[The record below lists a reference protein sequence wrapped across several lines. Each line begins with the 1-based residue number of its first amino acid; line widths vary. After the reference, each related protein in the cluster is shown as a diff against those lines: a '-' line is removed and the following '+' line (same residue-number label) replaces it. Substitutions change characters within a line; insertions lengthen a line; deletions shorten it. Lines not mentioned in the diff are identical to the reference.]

1 MHEID
6 RVLKI
11 LSGRF
16 PHVFMKLL
24 FGERK
29 DVALVGLED
38 TQLNIPEYRS
48 DKIFRL
54 SHAGK
59 ETILNLEFMIQP
71 RKRALSSFVIKTAL
85 LMASY
90 SLPVVTVIVYLE
102 QGRYKAFPEVLENQ
116 ILGFR
121 NRFALD
127 KILLWEYQYLI
138 ESGELLE
145 LAPLLP
151 LFYQKPEIS
160 LLEREHELIQRIPD
174 HHQRSDLIALAMM
187 VAFRK
192 FETKFVQEF
201 FKKEYQMLKES
212 TFVQEWIKEGWKEGI
227 KEGKKEGKK
236 EGIKEGKKEGLEE
249 GIEYGKLALLLH
261 LVRTKFKA
269 INSNIESRLK
279 KLRAKQIDELS
290 AQLFT
295 MEDKEQLV
303 DWLRRNET
311 NNLK

>member
-24 FGERK
+24 FGDRT
-29 DVALVGLED
+29 DVELLGLED

-54 SHAGK
+54 RHNSR
-59 ETILNLEFMIQP
+59 ETVLNLEFMIQP
-71 RKRALSSFVIKTAL
+71 RKRMLSSFVIKTAL
-85 LMASY
+85 LMANY
-90 SLPVVTVIVYLE
+90 ALPVVTVIVYLE
-102 QGRYKAFPEVLENQ
+102 RGRYRDFPALLENQ

-121 NRFALD
+121 NRFGLD
-127 KILLWEYQYLI
+127 RVLLWEHRDLI

-151 LFYQKPEIS
+151 LLYEQPAIE
-160 LLEREHELIQRIPD
+160 LLEKERQLIHRIPD
-174 HHQRSDLIALAMM
+174 RQQRSDLVALAMM

-192 FETKFVQEF
+192 YETRFIQEF
-201 FKKEYQMLKES
+201 FKKEYHMLKES
-212 TFVQEWIKEGWKEGI
+212 TFVQEWIKEG
-227 KEGKKEGKK
+227 KK
-236 EGIKEGKKEGLEE
+236 EGIKEGIKEGRKVGLEE
-249 GIEYGKLALLLH
+249 GIEYGKMALLLH

-269 INSNIESRLK
+269 IDAEIESQIK
-279 KLRAKQIDELS
+279 KLRTNQIDDLS

-295 MEDKEQLV
+295 MEKVEDLAR
-303 DWLRRNET
+303 WLRMNS
-311 NNLK
+311 KAK